1 MLIAEHS
8 VKLPLAYHFKKIY
21 GENQQEYLALTH
33 YAVTKANQKKH
44 TANCAI
50 ETVKKNGY
58 SLKSGTAIFSFYL
71 LPTVFVATRS
81 TPVPAMSARM
91 ISPRWTGAW
100 TAAVWIASIHSR
112 IFPLGMS
119 AAVLT
124 ETMGMTPF
132 FTGTLLVTVRTGF
145 VHSFSP

>member
-8 VKLPLAYHFKKIY
+8 VKSPLTYHFKEIY
-21 GENQQEYLALTH
+21 GENQQEFSINPLCRN
-33 YAVTKANQKKH
+33 KGKSKKH

-100 TAAVWIASIHSR
+100 TAAVWNASIHSR
-112 IFPLGMS
+112 IFPVGMS

-132 FTGTLLVTVRTGF
+132 FTGTLLVTVRIGF